1 MMREYSVK
9 ITVAGTTYQDD
20 DLIFAKSIKFVML
33 NKQLFTLKNGDY
45 TFDSLTGTLEFLTI
59 ELQLNDSLV
68 FMFKK

>member
-1 MMREYSVK
+1 MREYSVK